1 MRDARGMST
10 EPLPA
15 ITFVS
20 THGTHS
26 REAEALRRDARR
38 GLAVRVHP
46 GAYVTCE
53 DWSHLS
59 ARDRHLVRVRAVL
72 AGMPPGTVV
81 SHESAVAVHG
91 LPSVQGAGTR
101 VHVLDARRDR
111 VRTGERVV
119 RHPGST
125 DAGDV
130 VEVDGVL
137 TTSETRTA
145 IDIARGRPFADGVL
159 CADAVLRRA
168 AERAGCFGWHGAS
181 TRDAYEEHRARVELA
196 AAAVRDEL
204 SSRLDS
210 ATGVRGLEAGRR
222 VTAFASPWSENGG
235 ESLCR
240 VTLLEIGAPAPSL
253 QIEFHD
259 AQGLAGRCDFVF
271 GSSVLEFDGKV
282 KYDHEAVRGGL
293 APSAVV
299 KAEKARERRL
309 MRTGQVT
316 RIGRCDAD
324 DVRERAPLAQIMRD
338 IGVPLRR
345 RS

>member
-1 MRDARGMST
+1 MSS

-26 REAEALRRDARR
+26 REAEALRRDTRR
-38 GLAVRVHP
+38 GLVVRVHP
-46 GAYVTCE
+46 GAYVPSE
-53 DWSHLS
+53 DWTRLS
-59 ARDRHLVRVRAVL
+59 ARHRQLVRVRAVL
-72 AGMPPGTVV
+72 AGLPPGTVV

-91 LPSVQGAGTR
+91 LPSVRGAGTR
-101 VHVLDARRDR
+101 VHVLDPRRDR
-111 VRTGERVV
+111 VRTSERVV

-137 TTSETRTA
+137 TTSEARTA
-145 IDIARGRPFADGVL
+145 IDIARGRSFADGVL
-159 CADAVLRRA
+159 CTDGVLRRA
-168 AERAGCFGWHGAS
+168 AVGAGCFGW
-181 TRDAYEEHRARVELA
+181 RDPRPQDGYEEHRARVERA
-196 AAAVRDEL
+196 ANGARHELGARLGSTTGTRGAEAA
-204 SSRLDS
+204 
-210 ATGVRGLEAGRR
+210 RR
-222 VTAFASPWSENGG
+222 VVAFASPWSENGG

-240 VTLLEIGAPAPSL
+240 IALHELGAPPPGL
-253 QIEFHD
+253 QVEFHD

-293 APSAVV
+293 TPSAVV

-309 MRTGQVT
+309 MRTGHVT
-316 RIGRCDAD
+316 RIGRCDGD
-324 DVRERAPLAQIMRD
+324 DVRDRTSLAQIVRD
-338 IGVPLRR
+338 IGVPLRSR